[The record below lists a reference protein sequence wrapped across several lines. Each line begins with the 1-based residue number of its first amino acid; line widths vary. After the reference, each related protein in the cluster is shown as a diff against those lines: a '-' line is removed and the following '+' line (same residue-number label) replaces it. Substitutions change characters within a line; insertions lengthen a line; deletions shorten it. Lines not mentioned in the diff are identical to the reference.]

1 MSVSDILGFMERFLL
16 RSPGDLR
23 RAVYEGFRRA
33 YERGDLTMLY
43 HYISFLARDY
53 YGVDLPYEFDYY
65 YKSYPKATIR
75 VQLPKPLERAGVDVL
90 EAIRS
95 RRSRRR
101 YSGKPLTLVEVS
113 TLLYHTI
120 GVTGRAWWGGP
131 KRVYPSAGGLQ
142 PVEAYLVASKVE
154 NLNPGLYHYNP
165 GEHSLELLVE
175 GDYSGELER
184 IALDQSHVGEAPA
197 NIILTIVYRRTAS
210 KYGLRAYRYAHLDAG
225 FAAQN
230 IYLVAEA
237 LNLATVAVGAFYDKE
252 LCNLLSVDC
261 EEEIPVLIFPVGRRT

>member
-1 MSVSDILGFMERFLL
+1 MSVSDILGFIERFLL

-65 YKSYPKATIR
+65 YKSYPKATTR

-197 NIILTIVYRRTAS
+197 NIILTVVYRRTAS

-237 LNLATVAVGAFYDKE
+237 LNLSTVAVGAFYDKE